1 MDIREGINNEIAV
14 SEEADAIAKREAFE
28 ENIHNIWGYTP
39 LGLQA
44 KQAAMSM
51 LSTKT
56 GLYAKVPITCKSS
69 SCPYAITCPL
79 LDAGLAPR
87 GQKCPMETAM
97 IETRYAGYSDDLG
110 LDTASYID
118 NTIVADLINYD
129 ITIERCKSL
138 LAANQTP
145 IEEVVAV
152 VGDDGEAYTKPEIS
166 KAWEVLERASNRRDK
181 LLDSLM
187 ATRKAKK
194 GMAEEESGIQQ
205 MFSQVYDQEFY
216 VEEKPDYIDEE
227 NINIS
232 SEQK

>member
-1 MDIREGINNEIAV
+1 MEIRNELV
-14 SEEADAIAKREAFE
+14 SGEEAEAIAKREAFE
-28 ENIHNIWGYTP
+28 ENIQNIWGYTP
-39 LGLQA
+39 LGLEA
-44 KQAAMSM
+44 KKAAMSM

-56 GLYAKVPITCKSS
+56 GLYAKVPISCKAD
-69 SCPYAITCPL
+69 SCPYAVTCIL

-129 ITIERCKSL
+129 ITIERCKAL
-138 LAANQTP
+138 LAASQTP
-145 IEEVVAV
+145 IEEVVAA
-152 VGDDGEAYTKPEIS
+152 VGEDGEAYTKPEIN

-187 ATRKAKK
+187 ATRKSQK
-194 GMAEEESGIQQ
+194 GIAQEQNGIQD
-205 MFSQVYDQEFY
+205 MFNQVYEQEFIIEDTP
-216 VEEKPDYIDEE
+216 EEFKE
-227 NINIS
+227 
-232 SEQK
+232 K